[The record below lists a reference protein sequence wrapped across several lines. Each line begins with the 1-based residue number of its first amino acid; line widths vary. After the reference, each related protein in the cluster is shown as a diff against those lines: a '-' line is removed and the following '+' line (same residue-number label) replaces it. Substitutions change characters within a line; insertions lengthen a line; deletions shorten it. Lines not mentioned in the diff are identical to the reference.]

1 MMSHPV
7 TTQNTAAGYVLY
19 VVRLFF
25 GVTYNVFFGRVL
37 PDALAE
43 LKALANIIQSSVEQI
58 EAAVTANSF
67 TFPSPDS
74 TFSLETEAPRM
85 HPAILSAGSLITSAA
100 TQLIT
105 LVRPAPL
112 TLLDT
117 TLQVTLNDLSLPW
130 IIANNVGISKF
141 HICTAMRTVISMHVA
156 EILRDAGPKVMLC
169 PTIDSKLYP
178 TFVVQGK
185 HVAEI
190 VKPTKANPGK
200 LGRYKGEYHTIR

>member
-1 MMSHPV
+1 MMSHPI
-7 TTQNTAAGYVLY
+7 TTQNTAAGYVSYL
-19 VVRLFF
+19 RLFF
-25 GVTYNVFFGRVL
+25 GGIYSVFFGRAL

-100 TQLIT
+100 AQLIT

-112 TLLDT
+112 TLFDT
-117 TLQVTLNDLSLPW
+117 VLQVTLNDPSLPW
-130 IIANNVGISKF
+130 ITANNVGISKF
-141 HICTAMRTVISMHVA
+141 HVSTATRTAISMHVA
-156 EILRDAGPKVMLC
+156 EILRDSGPKVMLC
-169 PTIDSKLYP
+169 PTIDSRLYP
-178 TFVVQGK
+178 TLVIQGK

-190 VKPTKANPGK
+190 AKPTKANPEK
-200 LGRYKGEYHTIR
+200 LGRYEGEYYYIR

>member
-7 TTQNTAAGYVLY
+7 TTQNTAAGYVSY
-19 VVRLFF
+19 VRLFF
-25 GVTYNVFFGRVL
+25 GVTYSVFFGRAL

-43 LKALANIIQSSVEQI
+43 LKALTNIIQSSVEQI

-74 TFSLETEAPRM
+74 TFGLETEAPHM
-85 HPAILSAGSLITSAA
+85 HPAVLSVGSLIASAA
-100 TQLIT
+100 AQLTT

-112 TLLDT
+112 TLFDT
-117 TLQVTLNDLSLPW
+117 VLQVTLNDHSLPW
-130 IIANNVGISKF
+130 IIADNVGISKF
-141 HICTAMRTVISMHVA
+141 HVSTAVRTAISMHVA

-169 PTIDSKLYP
+169 PTINSKPCP
-178 TFVVQGK
+178 TFVLYGK

-190 VKPTKANPGK
+190 ARPTKVSPGK
-200 LGRYKGEYHTIR
+200 LGRYGEYYAIR